1 MAIQFIPGQVAT
13 GDPYPN
19 APTALSG
26 PVKDLQTRVVK
37 LSSANFT
44 TTGTNTLVAVLPA
57 DATIIS
63 FRTWVKTALAGNSV
77 ASPTVTLGST
87 SAGTDYASTV
97 ALTNTTGTYAF
108 VTPVTGII
116 QAYNPPYSA
125 DLNIWFKGGCSTGN
139 PTSGEVY
146 LIIEYVR

>member
-1 MAIQFIPGQVAT
+1 MAIQFLPGQVAT

-26 PVKDLQTRVVK
+26 PAKDVQVRVVK

-44 TTGTNTLVAVLPA
+44 TTGVNTLVAVLPA
-57 DATIIS
+57 DSSIIS
-63 FRTWVKTALAGNSV
+63 FRTWVKTALSGNSV

-87 SAGTDYASTV
+87 SAGTDYASAV
-97 ALTNTTGTYAF
+97 ALTNTTGTFAL
-108 VTPVTGII
+108 VSPVTGII
-116 QAYNPPYSA
+116 QPYAIPYTA
-125 DLNIWFKGGCSTGN
+125 DLNIWFRGSCSTGN
-139 PTSGEVY
+139 PTAGEVY

>member
-26 PVKDLQTRVVK
+26 PSKDLQTRVVK

-44 TTGTNTLVAVLPA
+44 TSGTNTLVAVLPA
-57 DATIIS
+57 DASIIS
-63 FRTWVKTALAGNSV
+63 FRTWVKTALSGNSV
-77 ASPTVTLGST
+77 SSPTVTLGTT
-87 SAGTDYASTV
+87 SAGTDYASAV
-97 ALTNTTGTYAF
+97 ALTNTTGTYAW

-116 QAYNPPYSA
+116 QAYNPPYSS

-139 PTSGEVY
+139 PTAGEIY